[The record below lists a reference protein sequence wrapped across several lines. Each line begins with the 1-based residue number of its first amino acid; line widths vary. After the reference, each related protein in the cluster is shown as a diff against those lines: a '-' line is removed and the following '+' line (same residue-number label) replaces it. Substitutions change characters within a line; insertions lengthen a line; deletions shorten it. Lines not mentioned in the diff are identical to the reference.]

1 MNRKKGY
8 LGLQILRP
16 RLVLLAV
23 FLIFL
28 SACTVPLKKHSFH
41 LGYSETGLAS
51 WYGKDFHGRP
61 TASGE
66 IYDMFEVTAAHK
78 SLPLGTLLHVR
89 DLDTGKSIKVKV
101 NDRGPF
107 VRKRILDLSYGAAKA
122 LGIVGTGIAKI
133 ELKIIGRVPIFL
145 PGTKEEKVF
154 FVQLGSYQVK
164 ENALR
169 VKNKVAR
176 DFEAVSVKAFKTG
189 HGHFY
194 RVRIGPYTTEE
205 AARSTLRKLRSSR
218 SLISADITPI
228 VIPNH

>member
-1 MNRKKGY
+1 MNKKMGH
-8 LGLQILRP
+8 LSIGTSSSLFILC
-16 RLVLLAV
+16 LV
-23 FLIFL
+23 FLLFL
-28 SACTVPLKKHSFH
+28 SACTVPLKRQTFR

-122 LGIVGTGIAKI
+122 LGIVGRGIAKI
-133 ELKIIGRVPIFL
+133 ELKIIGRAPIFL
-145 PGTKEEKVF
+145 PGTKKEKVF
-154 FVQLGSYQVK
+154 FVQLGSYQIK

-176 DFEAVSVKAFKTG
+176 DFETVSVRAFKTR
-189 HGHFY
+189 HGRFY
-194 RVRIGPYTTEE
+194 RVRIGPYATEE
-205 AARSTLRKLRSSR
+205 AARSTVGKLRSSR
-218 SLISADITPI
+218 SLISVDITPI

>member
-1 MNRKKGY
+1 MSKKSD
-8 LGLQILRP
+8 
-16 RLVLLAV
+16 LVLRTSRHLLVLWVV
-23 FLIFL
+23 FLTFL
-28 SACTVPLKKHSFH
+28 TACTVPLKKHSFRM
-41 LGYSETGLAS
+41 GYSETGLAS

-122 LGIVGTGIAKI
+122 LGIVGTGVAKI
-133 ELKIIGRVPIFL
+133 ELKIIGRSPIFF
-145 PGTKEEKVF
+145 PGTKKEKVF

-176 DFEAVSVKAFKTG
+176 DFKAVSVRAFKTR
-189 HGHFY
+189 HGRFY
-194 RVRIGPYTTEE
+194 RVRIGPYATEE
-205 AARSTLRKLRSSR
+205 AARLTVGKLRSSR

-228 VIPNH
+228 VIPAH